1 MKWNCINFNHHTLV
15 KIFFTCLKRVFGGS
29 NLLLGVIL
37 TSNYQKD
44 ILIGFGVPKS
54 IHYDIIS
61 KSNHFIFSFEKILY
75 KIYFFDP
82 WDKNKMH
89 KVLTPGFSCK
99 VIPWKTNKTKKSI
112 YTLIPYETC
121 FLWQMKLNYYT
132 NMWILEII

>member
-1 MKWNCINFNHHTLV
+1 MFIALLKLTIHWNVIVYIFKHHTLV
-15 KIFFTCLKRVFGGS
+15 KTFFTCLKRVFGGS

-99 VIPWKTNKTKKSI
+99 VIPWKTNKTKKI
-112 YTLIPYETC
+112 NLHINTLRNMFFVTDET
-121 FLWQMKLNYYT
+121 
-132 NMWILEII
+132 